1 MLEPASLGLI
11 SGAALMG
18 AAGVQAALGVRRL
31 RRREQAARERTE
43 LRRETF
49 ADQLDAAMHWARAS
63 QPSLRAWTGTRP
75 FRVSAVVDEAE
86 DYRSFYLVPEDGRP
100 LPRFEPG
107 QYLTFH
113 LPTADRSRPL
123 VRCYSLSE
131 RPREDFYRVTVKRVA
146 PPEGR
151 PDLQPGRG
159 SNHFHREVRPGSLLD
174 IEAPQGTFFLDPT
187 SAAPVVLI
195 GAGVG
200 ITPLVSMASALAY
213 SHDQRPVYFFAGF
226 RSSRAHPFRARFRE
240 FGGDV
245 PNLRLDV
252 CYSKPLPTDRLGRDY
267 DHRGHV
273 NLARLQRILPSNNF
287 RYFVCGPAR
296 MMQSLVPELLD
307 WGVPEEDIHYEAFGP
322 ASVGGRSVAAEP
334 CEVQFAR
341 SGKSLHWTVEAGS
354 LLELAEQG
362 GVPLESGCRAG
373 SCGKCRV
380 MLAAGRVKHAKQ
392 PGLNLVEGECLACIA
407 RPDGDVIVEA

>member
-31 RRREQAARERTE
+31 RRRERAARERTE

-49 ADQLDAAMHWARAS
+49 ADQLDAAVHWARAS

-113 LPTADRSRPL
+113 LPTADPSRPL

-131 RPREDFYRVTVKRVA
+131 RPREDFYRVTVKRVEA
-146 PPEGR
+146 PEGR
-151 PDLQPGRG
+151 PDLQSGRG
-159 SNHFHREVRPGSLLD
+159 SNHFHREVRPGSLLEV
-174 IEAPQGTFFLDPT
+174 EAPQGTFFLDPT

-273 NLARLQRILPSNNF
+273 DLARLQRILPSNNF

-322 ASVGGRSVAAEP
+322 ASVGGRGVASAP

-341 SGKSLHWTVEAGS
+341 SGKSLHWTGEAGS

-373 SCGKCRV
+373 SCGQCRV

-392 PGLNLVEGECLACIA
+392 PGLELVEGECLACIA
-407 RPDGDVIVEA
+407 RPDGDVVVEA